1 MPTYNY
7 SCKTCGHLFEVEKT
21 IDDETKIRC
30 PMCKSRKVKKL
41 INIPT
46 VIYKDDGLRNIGKII
61 MNGIIF
67 LIFAILWNLF
77 MVMFFII
84 LIFKEQLIKGR
95 FYS

>member
-1 MPTYNY
+1 MRLQKRKNYLNKIKDTLGINKMPTYNY

-46 VIYKDDGLRNIGKII
+46 VIYKDDGFTQYRK
-61 MNGIIF
+61 
-67 LIFAILWNLF
+67 
-77 MVMFFII
+77 
-84 LIFKEQLIKGR
+84 KEE
-95 FYS
+95 